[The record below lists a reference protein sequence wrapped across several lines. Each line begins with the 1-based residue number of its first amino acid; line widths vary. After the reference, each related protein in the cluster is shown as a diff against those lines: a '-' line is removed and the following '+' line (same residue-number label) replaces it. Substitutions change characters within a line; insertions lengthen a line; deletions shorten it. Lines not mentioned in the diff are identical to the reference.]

1 VEASVLG
8 ARALEGSVLPMAP
21 GVLLPSSTTVLA
33 DENLGCTV
41 KDSVLPSAPGVL
53 LPCSTTM
60 LADETRLL
68 VDAT

>member
-1 VEASVLG
+1 MEVSGWG
-8 ARALEGSVLPMAP
+8 ARALEDSVLPMAP
-21 GVLLPSSTTVLA
+21 GVLLPGSTTVLA

-41 KDSVLPSAPGVL
+41 KGSVLPSAPGML

-68 VDAT
+68 VDVT